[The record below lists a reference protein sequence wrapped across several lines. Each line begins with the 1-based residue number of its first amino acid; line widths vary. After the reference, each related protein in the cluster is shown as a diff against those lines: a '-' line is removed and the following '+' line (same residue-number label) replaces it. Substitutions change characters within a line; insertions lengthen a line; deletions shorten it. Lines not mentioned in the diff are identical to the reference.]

1 MRFELLIQLSL
12 ISSVNLNNTN
22 KKNTTTIKK
31 NDNIKKPR
39 SSLKANWIKLWN
51 SIAKQ
56 LNIEGRN

>member
-39 SSLKANWIKLWN
+39 SSLKAN
-51 SIAKQ
+51 
-56 LNIEGRN
+56 